1 MSSEPTRLIVEGR
14 GRDSF
19 RGRSRL
25 ERALLPFLR
34 EQTLW
39 PVLVVLV
46 AHVVAMVA
54 PLLVLMLRD
63 RKPWAAAGVAA
74 FGLATAACIGM
85 DIRGHRR
92 PGSVSG
98 LFAVVWLLCGAGA
111 FAAARLGLF

>member
-1 MSSEPTRLIVEGR
+1 MSSEPTRSIVEGP

-46 AHVVAMVA
+46 IHFVAMVA

-63 RKPWAAAGVAA
+63 GNAWAGTGVATFA
-74 FGLATAACIGM
+74 FATAACIGM
-85 DIRGHRR
+85 DLRSRR
-92 PGSVSG
+92 RLGSVSG
-98 LFAVVWLLCGAGA
+98 LLAIVWLLCVVGAL
-111 FAAARLGLF
+111 AAARIGLF